1 MKKTYIAM
9 SVFYVSLFL
18 FCGCSKTSYFESKEE
33 AESESMVE
41 ETDAEAD
48 TKNVSEESVEEPP
61 ATNVYVYIYP
71 KEGYESVVTSE
82 PIDVADY
89 AGKINLNSASA
100 SDLMSLPGIGESKAE
115 AIISYRSENGAF
127 AKVEDLMQ
135 IPGIKEGVYS
145 KIKDLIYVN

>member
-9 SVFYVSLFL
+9 SVFCLSLIM
-18 FCGCSKTSYFESKEE
+18 FCGCGKTSYFEAKEE
-33 AESESMVE
+33 SENKTQVVE
-41 ETDAEAD
+41 EEFAD
-48 TKNVSEESVEEPP
+48 DTNVSETEEPTP
-61 ATNVYVYIYP
+61 TNVYVYIYP

-89 AGKINLNSASA
+89 SGKINLNTASV
-100 SDLMSLPGIGESKAE
+100 SELMNLPGIGESKAE
-115 AIISYRSENGAF
+115 AIISYRSEKGTF
-127 AKVEDLMQ
+127 SKVEDLMQ